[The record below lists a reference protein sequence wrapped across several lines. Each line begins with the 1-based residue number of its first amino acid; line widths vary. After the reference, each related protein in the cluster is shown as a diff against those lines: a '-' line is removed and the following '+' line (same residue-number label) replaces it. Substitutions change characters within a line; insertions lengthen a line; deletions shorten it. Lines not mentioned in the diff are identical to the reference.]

1 MSLAGKLNS
10 AMCELEIAIELNP
23 NFAPAYLGIGG
34 VLSLAGRYREAID
47 VLDVAIGLSPQDPM
61 LWTMENM
68 RALSHLELGEFD
80 RAVEY
85 GKLACRHPNSVPW
98 PYLILVSALS
108 NLDREDE
115 AREARDTL
123 FERWPEFS
131 VSRFSRTVPFAPATT
146 PHWRAGLCRAGL
158 SIA

>member
-1 MSLAGKLNS
+1 
-10 AMCELEIAIELNP
+10 
-23 NFAPAYLGIGG
+23 
-34 VLSLAGRYREAID
+34 
-47 VLDVAIGLSPQDPM
+47 M